1 MGKEE
6 LTVAISALENSI
18 ARLDAWVIF
27 FGVLVIIGVLGETLE
42 GYRHWVLDKR
52 LRALRETESQMH
64 EAELAKVR
72 NDTANAEAQAAEA
85 KLELARFKA
94 PRTLDSAQ
102 WARVTAALS
111 RYAKT
116 QFDVAVGPTGDPEP
130 DILGTTIS
138 SALSNA
144 GWQQVDWRTSDIQMT
159 LTRPGRPVT
168 GFASVTNVI
177 VDIHP
182 EKATSLW
189 PIAEAVAAALNA
201 EGIASQAQQG
211 SGGRNT
217 NEKAIHVMIGRKM

>member
-6 LTVAISALENSI
+6 LTAAFSALEDSI

-52 LRALRETESQMH
+52 LRALRETESQVH
-64 EAELAKVR
+64 EAELAKVQ
-72 NDTANAEAQAAEA
+72 NDTANAEARAAEA
-85 KLELARFKA
+85 KLELAKFKA
-94 PRTLDSAQ
+94 PRTLGPEQ
-102 WARVTAALS
+102 LARVAAALS
-111 RYAKT
+111 RFAKT
-116 QFDVAVGPTGDPEP
+116 QFDVAVGPMGDPEP
-130 DILGTTIS
+130 DVLGSAIS

-144 GWQQVDWRTSDIQMT
+144 GWHQVDWRTSDIQMT

-168 GFASVTNVI
+168 SFASVTNII

-182 EKATSLW
+182 AQAPSLW
-189 PIAEAVAAALNA
+189 PLAEAVSAALNA
-201 EGIASQAQQG
+201 EGIASLAQQG

-217 NEKAIHVMIGRKM
+217 NEMAIHVMIGRKM